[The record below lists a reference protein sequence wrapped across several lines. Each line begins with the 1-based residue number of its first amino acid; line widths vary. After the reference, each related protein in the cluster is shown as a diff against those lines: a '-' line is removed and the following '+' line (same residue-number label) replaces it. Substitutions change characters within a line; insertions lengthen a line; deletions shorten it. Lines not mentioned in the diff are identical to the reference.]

1 MLVSTLQLR
10 LGARNAGFARSGPTG
25 LGSLRWMFA
34 REMVAPMPAQQVA
47 IRQSTYDREQSMG
60 TYILVK
66 ALPQVSHEKGRSL
79 VSGSVS

>member
-1 MLVSTLQLR
+1 
-10 LGARNAGFARSGPTG
+10 
-25 LGSLRWMFA
+25 
-34 REMVAPMPAQQVA
+34 MVAPMPAQQVA